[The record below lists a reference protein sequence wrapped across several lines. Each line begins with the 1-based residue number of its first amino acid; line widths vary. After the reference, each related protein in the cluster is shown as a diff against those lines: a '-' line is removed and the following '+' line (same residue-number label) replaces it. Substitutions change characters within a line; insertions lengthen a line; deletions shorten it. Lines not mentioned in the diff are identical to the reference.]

1 MSELGLGQAMG
12 ATDGRLIKGARAR
25 QKIARHT
32 VDVASAEGLNGISF
46 GRIAADLQL
55 SKSSVQT
62 LFRTKEALQLAAVEE
77 AGRAFTSAVVSPA
90 QAAAEGAARLRAL
103 TENWITYAQT
113 PLFTGGCFWAA
124 NLPDFDSRPGAVRD
138 ALVRGHE
145 GWLDLLADELRH
157 AHVGGEIAELDC
169 ELAAFQID
177 AVLRA
182 ANTALRLGRRD
193 SVDKVRRVVDSFLST
208 PQ

>member
-1 MSELGLGQAMG
+1 MSELAQAKS

-25 QKIARHT
+25 QRIARHT

-46 GRIAADLQL
+46 GRIAADLRL

-77 AGRAFTSAVVSPA
+77 AGQAFALAVVGPA
-90 QAAAEGAARLRAL
+90 QAAAEGAARMRAL
-103 TENWITYAQT
+103 VDNWITYAQT
-113 PLFTGGCFWAA
+113 PLFAGGCFWSA
-124 NLPDFDSRPGAVRD
+124 NLPEFDSRPGAIRD
-138 ALVRGHE
+138 ALVRGHD
-145 GWLDLLADELRH
+145 GWLGLLADELRH
-157 AHVGGEIAELDC
+157 AHTAGEIAELDC

-193 SVDKVRRVVDSFLST
+193 SVDSVRRVVDSFL
-208 PQ
+208 PAPR